1 MKILQKCK
9 DYSTLKSILSM
20 EQLKNIDNI
29 LIHYENNNIDTE
41 SYINEYGN
49 GNIISWYEGVVDTR
63 DFLRDIRDNL

>member
-9 DYSTLKSILSM
+9 DYSILKSILSM

-41 SYINEYGN
+41 NYINKYGN
-49 GNIISWYEGVVDTR
+49 GNIISWYEGVVDTKE
-63 DFLRDIRDNL
+63 FLRDIRDNL

>member
-9 DYSTLKSILSM
+9 DYSTLRSILSM

-29 LIHYENNNIDTE
+29 LIHYENSNIDTE
-41 SYINEYGN
+41 NYINKYGN
-49 GNIISWYEGVVDTR
+49 SDIISWYEGLIDTR